1 MYRFKDAHRGP
12 LEFTQPRERASETIS
27 PIIRR
32 LLEANK
38 RYSEQYVA
46 DAPQREQWFASHK
59 FRVSCRICSDW
70 RCQFLESALGQRHGH
85 GPGIPA
91 GILKVERSAGAIS
104 AFDSHATCM
113 HTLRLVK
120 KCRASGMKLMG
131 PEFAHYS
138 SLATDTASCAAFNHD
153 TAAALRVVTFN
164 AGEFNYAYRGTVV
177 AFPCLYDTDTGSIKV
192 YGPDGRWIDTIQVA
206 KDRSLM
212 KLGPIATKLRGMI
225 NDVLPESWEP
235 LAALD
240 AESRSAFAYEL
251 AQHLAMNVVWV
262 RRRRKHSHETKLLT
276 HEERLLVFGRRVA
289 PLTDMPVFLI
299 SDHGSHQRLSFC
311 TGLKFV
317 YGNTL
322 ADAIRADDRAWT
334 TPIFMNT
341 ACDDVSRRIMRLNI
355 RHSRERLEAYASDT
369 YQDAKTYILDEHLRT
384 RFRSLP
390 SWVKDDLND
399 KDRFMSGLSWCLS
412 VSGSDWG
419 LRPFS

>member
-1 MYRFKDAHRGP
+1 MHRFKDAHRGP
-12 LEFTQPRERASETIS
+12 LEFTQPRERPAETTS

-32 LLEANK
+32 LLLANEE
-38 RYSEQYVA
+38 YSRLYVA

-70 RCQFLESALGQRHGH
+70 RCQFLEPALGQRHGH

-120 KCRASGMKLMG
+120 KCRAAGMKLMDL
-131 PEFAHYS
+131 EFAHAS
-138 SLATDTASCAAFNHD
+138 SLAPQSSSCAAMGHD
-153 TAAALRVVTFN
+153 TPAAQRVVTYN
-164 AGEFNYAYRGTVV
+164 AAEANYAYRGTVV
-177 AFPCLYDTDTGSIKV
+177 AVPCLYDTDTGSIKV
-192 YGPDGRWIDTIQVA
+192 FGPDGRAVDTLAVA
-206 KDRSLM
+206 KERLLK
-212 KLGPIATKLRGMI
+212 KLGPIAARLRGMI
-225 NDVLPESWEP
+225 NEVLPETWEP

-240 AESRSAFAYEL
+240 AESRNAFAREL
-251 AQHLAMNVVWV
+251 AQYLAMNVVWV
-262 RRRRKHSHETKLLT
+262 RRRRKHKHEANLLT

-299 SDHGSHQRLSFC
+299 SDHSSHQRLSFR

-322 ADAIRADDRAWT
+322 ADAIRDDNRNWS
-334 TPIFMNT
+334 TPIFLNT
-341 ACDDVSRRIMRLNI
+341 ACDEVSRRIMRLNI
-355 RHSRERLEAYASDT
+355 RHARVRLESYADDAYQEIKD
-369 YQDAKTYILDEHLRT
+369 YILDEHLRT
-384 RFRSLP
+384 RFRSVP
-390 SWVKDDLND
+390 GWVKDDLQ
-399 KDRFMSGLSWCLS
+399 KDRFMAGLSWCLS

-419 LRPFS
+419 LRPFC